1 MKGQYNMNIKIVK
14 RKSISQIVEVKREK
28 TLEELM
34 AENDKLL
41 KKLDDQF
48 NNIIAE
54 IKIINRIMQDKLDR
68 EDD

>member
-1 MKGQYNMNIKIVK
+1 MNIKIVK